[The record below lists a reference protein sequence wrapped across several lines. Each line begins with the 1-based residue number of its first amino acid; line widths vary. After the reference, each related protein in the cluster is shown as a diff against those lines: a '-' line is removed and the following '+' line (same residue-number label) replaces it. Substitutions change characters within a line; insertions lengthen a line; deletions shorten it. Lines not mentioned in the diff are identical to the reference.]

1 VTGVRTPEPP
11 KPPREPRR
19 FSARDALIA
28 IGVAALVLVVVEGPS
43 IRNSGERMDDGV
55 WKEIVLAV
63 GKPAD
68 QIGDVIPL
76 PELGDELTGWLS
88 PGDDSGGPGS
98 FEAVAQDEAA
108 GGRLS
113 PITPDYFDPRAI
125 GDDPPE
131 PRELDTVLVT
141 GDSLA
146 MPLDAEV
153 ARRLEGRGI
162 EVVRD
167 PQVGTGISSAQVGDW
182 GSISVRQTREE
193 EPDAIVIFIG
203 ANEGF
208 PMAAPGGGDVQCC
221 DAEWAAV
228 YASRVRR
235 MMDTY
240 RQAGEARVYWLTLP
254 MPRDDD
260 RQEVARVVNEAIR
273 VGAQPY
279 RVHVRLLDMVD
290 LFTPG
295 GEYRDSLEIDGE
307 ETLVRESD
315 GVHLNGEG
323 AELAAETVLDAL
335 EEDFGEL
342 RD

>member
-1 VTGVRTPEPP
+1 V
-11 KPPREPRR
+11 
-19 FSARDALIA
+19 A
-28 IGVAALVLVVVEGPS
+28 IGVAALTLVLIEGPS
-43 IRNSGERMDDGV
+43 IRNSGERMDDGL
-55 WKEIVLAV
+55 WKTVVLAV

-68 QIGDVIPL
+68 AIGDVIPL
-76 PELGDELTGWLS
+76 PEVGDEITGWLS
-88 PGDDSGGPGS
+88 PNSDSGGPGS
-98 FEAVAQDEAA
+98 FEALAQDEAVS
-108 GGRLS
+108 GRIA

-125 GDDPPE
+125 GEDPPA

-153 ARRLEGRGI
+153 ARRLEGDGI

-221 DAEWAAV
+221 GSDWAAV
-228 YASRVRR
+228 YATRVRR

-254 MPRDDD
+254 APRDDD

-273 VGAQPY
+273 VAAQPY
-279 RVHVRLLDMVD
+279 RVHVRLLDMVEQ
-290 LFTPG
+290 FTPG
-295 GEYRDSLEIDGE
+295 GEYRDSMEIDGE
-307 ETLVRESD
+307 EKIVRESD

-335 EEDFGEL
+335 GEDFG
-342 RD
+342 DVGD